1 MELITWRVQC
11 HVTEISSHVIHSEL
25 SQPLPEDVWE
35 RFCWSLLVT
44 RAWLEERIEN
54 SKFSQCIQ
62 LNAWFKFEHSTRAIG
77 EISLNKNYRYLKAE
91 RSWKIYILCY
101 NALYRKSGALI
112 EGTISKTWPFLTL
125 IKLKSLLSNSC
136 MVPLKEKSSVLYSE
150 TLGRRP
156 DERQVNGTQNI
167 RFGITDSTRRS
178 FIPDPF
184 ISYLK
189 FAF

>member
-1 MELITWRVQC
+1 MLQSSGLLSRFLLVEMKTKMTPQETLLAMTRTTAAPLLIHGANHVTCTIC

-44 RAWLEERIEN
+44 RAWLEERVEN

-77 EISLNKNYRYLKAE
+77 QISLNKNYRYLKAE

-101 NALYRKSGALI
+101 NALYRKSGALR
-112 EGTISKTWPFLTL
+112 EL
-125 IKLKSLLSNSC
+125 
-136 MVPLKEKSSVLYSE
+136 
-150 TLGRRP
+150 
-156 DERQVNGTQNI
+156 
-167 RFGITDSTRRS
+167 
-178 FIPDPF
+178 
-184 ISYLK
+184 YLK
-189 FAF
+189 PDLF